1 MTLSGRKRDRA
12 GPSALLCKAD
22 IDLLTSGAFAHNHER
37 RPVGRVRLAGLLLSI
52 MASMA
57 RRRAS
62 ARPAFGSWVIVP
74 TAEVMS
80 FAVAAESTDQCD
92 TNRAGAPA

>member
-1 MTLSGRKRDRA
+1 MI
-12 GPSALLCKAD
+12 GPVLPLWLCKAD

-37 RPVGRVRLAGLLLSI
+37 RPVGRVRLAGLPLVDHGQH
-52 MASMA
+52 
-57 RRRAS
+57 RA
-62 ARPAFGSWVIVP
+62 AQGLCAAGLGSWLIVP